1 MAAYTIAELCVQ
13 FELTPQIINGYVRSQ
28 GLPLVSDSPRKI
40 DDQVLKTFLDE
51 KRSSSLRR
59 AAQQDKAPKSLK
71 IQAPKS
77 TITVGLETQESSS
90 NSSDSD
96 PIQNGQLLLWDKRV
110 GGKGWAVGVAAHKEI
125 EDDYISVIAAHSI
138 GQPRSAAYG
147 FLVRELQEG
156 KLYLTDTVAVLSLV
170 ALQLERQAIAD
181 TTILEELRSIIEK
194 LKG

>member
-1 MAAYTIAELCVQ
+1 M
-13 FELTPQIINGYVRSQ
+13 
-28 GLPLVSDSPRKI
+28 
-40 DDQVLKTFLDE
+40 
-51 KRSSSLRR
+51 
-59 AAQQDKAPKSLK
+59 
-71 IQAPKS
+71 
-77 TITVGLETQESSS
+77 
-90 NSSDSD
+90 
-96 PIQNGQLLLWDKRV
+96 
-110 GGKGWAVGVAAHKEI
+110 GVAAHKEI